1 MILDYPGGGNIIT
14 RVFKSRRVNQKID
27 PETRQ
32 YEKDSADIAG
42 FEDGGKGHEIKNVC
56 GL

>member
-1 MILDYPGGGNIIT
+1 M
-14 RVFKSRRVNQKID
+14 NQKID
-27 PETRQ
+27 PEGWQ

-42 FEDGGKGHEIKNVC
+42 FEDGRKGHEIKNVC

>member
-27 PETRQ
+27 PETWQ